1 MKIESIEGYDKRV
14 NGTSLR
20 GYINGDYSSLVE
32 AFGDPI
38 ADGDDYKT
46 DAEWILVLNDDV
58 VVTIYN
64 YKSGKNYLGA
74 NGLNV
79 EAMDRWHVGGK
90 SSEGLLLLDTYFE
103 ESGIRLG
110 VELDR

>member
-1 MKIESIEGYDKRV
+1 MKIESIEGSDKRS

-20 GYINGDYSSLVE
+20 GYITGDYSSLVE
-32 AFGDPI
+32 AFGDPL
-38 ADGDDYKT
+38 AGCDDYKS
-46 DAEWILVLNDDV
+46 DAEWLLILNDDV

-79 EAMDRWHVGGK
+79 EDISRWHVGGK

-103 ESGIRLG
+103 DNSIRLG
-110 VELDR
+110 TELDR